1 MDQTLWPFFVTIST
15 PQKIYKKVSKF
26 KTSFG
31 QPPTWPC
38 AYCSIHHFFSPSSFS
53 ILLSPIALLR
63 SCLPA
68 KWGPLLNVSQNKRP
82 CFPTGR
88 SKQAT
93 LSLLSNT
100 DRGFR
105 KCQLSLSCMSMCMSI
120 SLHFLNTFF
129 KFLLRNNWP
138 SIEISWRPQFD
149 LCVLWN
155 DYESKFR
162 QHSSSHTD
170 TVKREEKKKK
180 KFLMTRT
187 LRICCL
193 NNFPMYH
200 TSLLSIVTM
209 LCNTFLVLIYFRT
222 ESSYLLAIFLQLPL
236 PHPPP
241 LIFISLICFAMS
253 LVFLFFRFH
262 T

>member
-1 MDQTLWPFFVTIST
+1 MESALPGSDTSEHKSGSTPWNYCQTVLRNHTFNLYTLYLIRFWYLLSDAVDGSWSRRGDWVSERWSDFSRATQLVRDKAGFHLMPVSTAGSSPVGHGRWIRLSDPFLWLSQL

-120 SLHFLNTFF
+120 SLHF
-129 KFLLRNNWP
+129 
-138 SIEISWRPQFD
+138 S
-149 LCVLWN
+149 
-155 DYESKFR
+155 
-162 QHSSSHTD
+162 
-170 TVKREEKKKK
+170 
-180 KFLMTRT
+180 
-187 LRICCL
+187 
-193 NNFPMYH
+193 
-200 TSLLSIVTM
+200 
-209 LCNTFLVLIYFRT
+209 NTFLNFYWEIIDLH
-222 ESSYLLAIFLQLPL
+222 LK
-236 PHPPP
+236 
-241 LIFISLICFAMS
+241 
-253 LVFLFFRFH
+253 
-262 T
+262 